1 MGLARLQLTTVLTAI
16 LALVAA
22 VYCRLSSTQCDSTGV
37 NLALAVTIVSATLN
51 AWALA
56 GHWSVSRMVSA
67 LITST

>member
-37 NLALAVTIVSATLN
+37 NLALAVTLISATLN
-51 AWALA
+51 A
-56 GHWSVSRMVSA
+56 
-67 LITST
+67 